1 MAQSA
6 NATLRG
12 KATPGANVTVF
23 NPQTGLTR
31 HATAGQ
37 DGSYVINGLPPASYK
52 VDAGPGTEQNITL
65 TVASTATVNLAAP
78 AQGATATAANATS
91 MEGVSVSATTVQE
104 VKTPEVGQTI
114 SLHQIATIPQVSRNF
129 LEFADTVPGMV
140 FQIDGNGN
148 TKLRGGASNAS
159 AGNLYIDGV
168 GQKSYVKGGGIAGQ
182 SDTQGN
188 PFPQLA
194 IGEYKVITSNYKAEY
209 GQISGAAITAATKS
223 GTNEFHGEAF
233 YRYTDQDLRDKRPDE
248 QKNGKIDSQTKEYGF
263 ALGGPIIQDRMHF
276 FVAYEGKD
284 NIAPKS
290 IQADANAGS
299 YTGFLNLPPE
309 NGRQEA
315 VGQAAC
321 FSFLA

>member
-1 MAQSA
+1 MNELRKRCAVDISLKMLQYFKKVA
-6 NATLRG
+6 ETQHITNASKELYISQ
-12 KATPGANVTVF
+12 
-23 NPQTGLTR
+23 PQLTR
-31 HATAGQ
+31 
-37 DGSYVINGLPPASYK
+37 VIAELERELG
-52 VDAGPGTEQNITL
+52 VTL
-65 TVASTATVNLAAP
+65 FDR
-78 AQGATATAANATS
+78 
-91 MEGVSVSATTVQE
+91 EG
-104 VKTPEVGQTI
+104 
-114 SLHQIATIPQVSRNF
+114 
-129 LEFADTVPGMV
+129 
-140 FQIDGNGN
+140 
-148 TKLRGGASNAS
+148 
-159 AGNLYIDGV
+159 
-168 GQKSYVKGGGIAGQ
+168 KGIRL
-182 SDTQGN
+182 N
-188 PFPQLA
+188 PC
-194 IGEYKVITSNYKAEY
+194 
-209 GQISGAAITAATKS
+209 
-223 GTNEFHGEAF
+223 GEAF